1 MAKIQVIEELKAIR
15 KELTSIR
22 KSMVDKDMILT
33 EDDYK
38 ALVETAKQ
46 KKKGELISLE
56 EVEKDLGCL

>member
-33 EDDYK
+33 EDYYK